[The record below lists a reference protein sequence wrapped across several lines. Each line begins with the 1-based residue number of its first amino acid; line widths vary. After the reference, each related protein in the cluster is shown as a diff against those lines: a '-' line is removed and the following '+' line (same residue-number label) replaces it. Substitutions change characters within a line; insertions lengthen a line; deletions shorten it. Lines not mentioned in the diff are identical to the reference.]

1 MKRILMHTLRPRELS
16 RELRHGKGGYL
27 PHRRG
32 IIVLSL
38 LSLGCMGFIS
48 LYQMGIVRHLPDPP
62 LPGMDAD
69 KVDASD
75 EAYGHFQ
82 MGDAFLGTISYS
94 VTAALAA
101 AGGKDRARY
110 QRLLPI
116 ALAAKAAF
124 DTVQAGRLTYDQF
137 AKHRAACFWCLVAAA
152 STVASLFLAA
162 PEAEAAVA
170 KE

>member
-1 MKRILMHTLRPRELS
+1 MTRFPIHTLRPRELS

-32 IIVLSL
+32 IVGLSL
-38 LSLGCMGFIS
+38 LSMGCMGLIS

-62 LPGMDAD
+62 LPRMDAD
-69 KVDASD
+69 RVDASD
-75 EAYGHFQ
+75 EAYGHLQ
-82 MGDAFLGTISYS
+82 MGDAFLGMISYS

-110 QRLLPI
+110 QRLLPVV
-116 ALAAKAAF
+116 LVAKTVA

-137 AKHRAACFWCLVAAA
+137 TKHRAACFWCLVAAA
-152 STVASLFLAA
+152 STVASLFLAV
-162 PEAEAAVA
+162 PEAKAAVA